1 MTDNF
6 DTDYTETTETETA
19 NTDTG
24 RRGPSAVLLLAGLAA
39 LLVSAWAFAGPE
51 SWDWVPPIET
61 GWVIV
66 IAAIVIGAVLV
77 LSPGRKKH

>member
-6 DTDYTETTETETA
+6 DTDYTETSTTSES
-19 NTDTG
+19 G
-24 RRGPSAVLLLAGLAA
+24 RRGPSAVLLLAGLAS

-51 SWDWVPPIET
+51 SWDWFPPIET

-66 IAAIVIGAVLV
+66 IAAIVVGAGLV
-77 LSPGRKKH
+77 LSPVRKKR

>member
-1 MTDNF
+1 MSDDTANF
-6 DTDYTETTETETA
+6 DTDTTSS
-19 NTDTG
+19 TDTS
-24 RRGPSAVLLLAGLAA
+24 RRGPSVVLLLAGLAS

-66 IAAIVIGAVLV
+66 IAAIVVGAFLIV
-77 LSPGRKKH
+77 SPGRRRAPRP